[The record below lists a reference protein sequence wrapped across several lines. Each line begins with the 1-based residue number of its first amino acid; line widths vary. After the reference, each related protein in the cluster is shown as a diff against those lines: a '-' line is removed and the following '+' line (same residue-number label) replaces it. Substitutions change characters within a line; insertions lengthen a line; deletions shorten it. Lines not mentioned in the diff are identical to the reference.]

1 MGSLNFNKL
10 EEGLLNRLFNDIF
23 EGNEFVNSFMFEIVL
38 HVYMVC
44 NCRLAST
51 MVVDSKK

>member
-38 HVYMVC
+38 HVSMVC

>member
-10 EEGLLNRLFNDIF
+10 EEGLLNCLFNDIF

>member
-44 NCRLAST
+44 NYRLAST